1 MIYEVTVADKTHR
14 IELAREGT
22 AWACKL
28 DGREIRIDAVATQGG
43 VLSLLID
50 GKSYEVKLEST
61 GTETNI
67 VLGRRRFPVQIRD
80 PRSLRSRRTAAAD
93 GGGPRKITAPMPG
106 KVVRILANVGTA
118 VEAGQGVVVIEAMKM
133 QNELKSPKKGIVS
146 KLIVK
151 EGVAVEAGQSLA
163 EVE

>member
-14 IELAREGT
+14 IELQREG
-22 AWACKL
+22 AGWRCKF
-28 DGREIRIDAVATQGG
+28 DGQEMRVDAVATQGG

-50 GKSYEVKLEST
+50 GKSYEVKLENT
-61 GTETNI
+61 GAETNI
-67 VLGRRRFPVQIRD
+67 VLGRQRFPVQVRD

-93 GGGPRKITAPMPG
+93 GAGPRKITAPMPG
-106 KVVRILANVGTA
+106 KVVRILATVGTE

-133 QNELKSPKKGIVS
+133 QNELKSPKKGTVS
-146 KLIVK
+146 KLNVK
-151 EGVAVEAGQSLA
+151 EGAAVEAGQSLA

>member
-14 IELAREGT
+14 IELTREGA
-22 AWACKL
+22 AWRCKL
-28 DGREIRIDAVATQGG
+28 DGREIQVDAVATQGG

-61 GTETNI
+61 GVETNI
-67 VLGRRRFPVQIRD
+67 VVGPQRFPVQVQD
-80 PRSLRSRRTAAAD
+80 PRSLRSRRTATAD

-106 KVVRILANVGTA
+106 KVVRILAKVGSE
-118 VEAGQGVVVIEAMKM
+118 VEAGQGVIVIEAMKM
-133 QNELKSPKKGIVS
+133 QNELKSPKKGTVS
-146 KLIVK
+146 KLNVK
-151 EGVAVEAGQSLA
+151 EGAPVEAGQSLA